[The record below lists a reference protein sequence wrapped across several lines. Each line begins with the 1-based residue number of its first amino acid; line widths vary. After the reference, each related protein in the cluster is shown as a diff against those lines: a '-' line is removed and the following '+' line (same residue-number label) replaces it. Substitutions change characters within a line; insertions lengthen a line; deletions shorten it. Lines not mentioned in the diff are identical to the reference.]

1 MPATIDREPL
11 SLPQTNL
18 QLYNQLLCAGYPEA
32 EIERVHA
39 AYTVGEFG
47 DGQPG
52 SSDARR
58 QQVRRAVG
66 AEAEELVTR
75 YTALA
80 WSDRTVLRLR
90 GMLSALSADDRAVI
104 LMRLANE
111 LEDHLDLG
119 IAYCRD
125 AEQRRQQIRGWLH
138 VCVDLAEE
146 LR

>member
-75 YTALA
+75 YTFRLGTTEPS
-80 WSDRTVLRLR
+80 SDCEACSPRSLPMT
-90 GMLSALSADDRAVI
+90 AP
-104 LMRLANE
+104 
-111 LEDHLDLG
+111 
-119 IAYCRD
+119 
-125 AEQRRQQIRGWLH
+125 
-138 VCVDLAEE
+138 
-146 LR
+146 